1 MMPAA
6 LPRAEGIAIIV
17 PTSTAVVLVLLAVLP
32 LRVPGYAAVAPA
44 FALMAVFHWTV
55 YRPDLLPPLIVFL
68 IGLLSDLL
76 AGAHYVG
83 VTPLVLLLGRVV
95 VMHQRRFFMN
105 RPFPCVWMGFAL
117 VAAATIAALWAF
129 GSAIESTMLD
139 ARLAAFRW
147 VLTVAAFPPAS
158 YLMVRA
164 QRAFLPAA

>member
-105 RPFPCVWMGFAL
+105 RPFTVVW
-117 VAAATIAALWAF
+117 
-129 GSAIESTMLD
+129 
-139 ARLAAFRW
+139 
-147 VLTVAAFPPAS
+147 
-158 YLMVRA
+158 
-164 QRAFLPAA
+164 